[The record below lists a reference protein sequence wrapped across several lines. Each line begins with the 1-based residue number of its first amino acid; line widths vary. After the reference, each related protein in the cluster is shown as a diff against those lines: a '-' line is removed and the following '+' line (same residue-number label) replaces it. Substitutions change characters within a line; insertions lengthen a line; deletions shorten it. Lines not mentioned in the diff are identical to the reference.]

1 MVHSVIS
8 DGLGQ
13 EEGAAGIF
21 WVAEHFYDHA
31 RVHVAYV
38 F

>member
-13 EEGAAGIF
+13 EEGAAGVF
-21 WVAEHFYDHA
+21 WVLNISMSMC
-31 RVHVAYV
+31 VCM
-38 F
+38 